1 MGLLLVIPEL
11 DLNLQG
17 RELGCIVHSNGMGS
31 VKDCFSGLLVQQVQ
45 LDRVPGVDVCVA
57 VEVLPFQ
64 QQDIGFDDTLLAQC
78 LAMVNPVN

>member
-1 MGLLLVIPEL
+1 MGLLLVIAEL

-17 RELGCIVHSNGMGS
+17 RELGCIIHADRMGS
-31 VKDCFSGLLVQQVQ
+31 VKDCLSGLLVQQVQ

-64 QQDIGFDDTLLAQC
+64 QQNVGLYDTLLTQC
-78 LAMVNPVN
+78 LAVVNPVN